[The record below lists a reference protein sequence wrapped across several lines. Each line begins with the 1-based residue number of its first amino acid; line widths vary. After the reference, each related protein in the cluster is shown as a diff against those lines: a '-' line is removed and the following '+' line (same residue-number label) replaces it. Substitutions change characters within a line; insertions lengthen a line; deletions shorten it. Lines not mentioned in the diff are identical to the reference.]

1 MNIPFSLKN
10 KTILITGAS
19 SGIGFAT
26 AVACN
31 QMGANLI
38 ITGRNEK
45 RLMNLYQQLNEGNN
59 KIIVFDFEKENLNDF
74 VNQLGIIDG
83 IVHSA
88 GVLETI
94 PFVFTNEKKLEQIMN
109 INFFK
114 PFNLT
119 QSIIKLKKLNKGSS
133 IVFVSSISGISTI
146 GSGISA
152 YSASKGAISATI
164 RVMALE
170 LAVNKIRVN
179 AVCPGMVKTEMN
191 FNNGSISTEQL
202 EEDEKR
208 NYPLGYGNPEDIAY
222 PILFLL
228 SEQSKWITGS
238 NLIVDGGASIK

>member
-1 MNIPFSLKN
+1 MAEAFSLKN

-19 SGIGFAT
+19 SGIGYAT
-26 AVACN
+26 AIACN

-45 RLMNLYQQLNEGNN
+45 RLMNLFQKLNEGNN
-59 KIIVFDFEKENLNDF
+59 KFIVFDFEKENLNDF
-74 VNQLGIIDG
+74 VNQLSTIDG

-88 GVLETI
+88 GVLDTI
-94 PFVFTNEKKLEQIMN
+94 PFAFTNEKKLEHVMN
-109 INFFK
+109 INFKK

-119 QSIIKLKKLNKGSS
+119 QSLIKLKKINKGSS

-152 YSASKGAISATI
+152 YSASKGAISASV

-170 LAVNKIRVN
+170 LASSKIRVN

-191 FNNGSISTEQL
+191 INNESVSSEQL

-208 NYPLGYGNPEDIAY
+208 NYPLGYGNPEDVAY

-228 SEQSKWITGS
+228 SDQSKWITGT
-238 NLIVDGGASIK
+238 NLVIDGGASIK